1 MRQTITSPEQFF
13 GYPLGTDRKMAR
25 WDEIVKYFDLL
36 DQESDRIRT
45 INMGPSTEGNP
56 FLEVII
62 TSPENFENLEEIRKT
77 SMALADPRGLSQED
91 IDALVQKGK
100 AVCVQSMSL
109 HATEIGGTQ
118 MAPVLA
124 YDMATKNDPDTLRI
138 LNEVVFIMVPCFNP
152 DGQIMVT
159 DFYKSTL
166 DTPYEGCHYPILYH
180 KYTGHD
186 NNRDAFA
193 QNIVESRYMGK
204 IIFHE
209 WMPQAY
215 QDHHHMGSNGAR
227 IFIVPYKNPIR
238 PDTDPLVWRELNW
251 YGANMAYHMEAEGLD
266 GVGSDMQFPSWGHY
280 GYHWITNSHNIPG
293 MLTESASARLAT
305 PLYIDPATLDGANGD
320 IECQPQTKFPNPWKG
335 GWWRLSDIM
344 ARQYGAAWGLLDTMA
359 KNREAVL
366 SNMAKKA
373 LNQTARGGESAEVA
387 YILPANQ
394 YDAGTYR
401 KLIAILLGQGIELQQ
416 AKADFVIGN
425 RLYKA
430 GDIIVSL
437 AQPKFGLIK
446 NLLGETRFP
455 DNKWTRGGR
464 RGGVEALDSATDTVA
479 EFMGVQVD
487 VAGQP
492 FEVDA
497 AIIRAVGANTDWAAA
512 LAAGAASPGARFD
525 TPIVDGEPSGY
536 VLSAKENDAYAL
548 ANRLL
553 KAGFAAWRIDAC
565 PFRDFYVEGDE
576 DTLRSLWEKTPVA
589 IRKAG
594 RPAGITEL
602 KAARVAI
609 YQRYY
614 GGNAEEGWM
623 RLTLENFGFDYTT
636 VMDQDIWNG
645 KLADFD
651 VLVLPS
657 DRLPMLEGPAKMK
670 EGYMAA
676 MSKNMPPEYRSG
688 LGDKGAAAIREFVEK
703 GGRLLAMEGSSDY
716 AIKVLGLP
724 VRNILDKVS
733 RDEFNDLGSTLRV
746 NVDPKHPMG
755 YGMPAEALILHWNG
769 PVFEVSDRFHADQYP
784 IIVRFQQSNLLKSG
798 YLCGEEKIV
807 GRAVC
812 LQAPCGEGEAILYG
826 FSPSKRAQTH
836 GTFKLLFNGLYL

>member
-1 MRQTITSPEQFF
+1 MKRSITSPDEFF
-13 GYPLGTDRKMAR
+13 GYHLGDDRQMAR
-25 WDEIVKYFDLL
+25 WDEIVRYFERL
-36 DQESDRIRT
+36 DEESDRIRT

-62 TSPENFENLEEIRKT
+62 TSPENFEHLEEIRKT
-77 SMALADPRGLSQED
+77 SLTLADPRGLSQEA

-118 MAPVLA
+118 MAPLLA
-124 YDMATKNDPDTLRI
+124 YDMAVKDDADTLRI
-138 LNEVVFIMVPCFNP
+138 LDQVVFVMVPCFNP

-159 DFYKSTL
+159 DFYKSTIG
-166 DTPYEGCHYPILYH
+166 TPYEGCHYPILYH

-193 QNIVESRYMGK
+193 QNIVESRYMGQ

-227 IFIVPYKNPIR
+227 IFIVPYKNPLR

-293 MLTESASARLAT
+293 MLTESASARLAS
-305 PLYIDPATLDGANGD
+305 PLYIDPSSLDGANGD

-335 GWWRLSDIM
+335 GWWHLSDILK
-344 ARQYGAAWGLLDTMA
+344 RQYAAAWGLLDTMA

-373 LNQTARGGESAEVA
+373 LNQTARGQQSAEYA
-387 YILPANQ
+387 YILPAQQ
-394 YDAGTYR
+394 YDPGAYR
-401 KLIAILLGQGIELQQ
+401 KLIQILLGQGIELQQ
-416 AKADFVIGN
+416 AQADFTVGN
-425 RLYKA
+425 RFYKA
-430 GDIIVSL
+430 GDIVAFL
-437 AQPKFGLIK
+437 AQPKFGLIQ
-446 NLLGETRFP
+446 NLLGETHYP
-455 DNKWTRGGR
+455 DNQWTRGGR
-464 RGGVEALDSATDTVA
+464 RGGVDALDSATDTVA
-479 EFMGVQVD
+479 EFMGVKVEA
-487 VAGQP
+487 AGQP
-492 FEVDA
+492 FEGDFTV
-497 AIIRAVGANTDWAAA
+497 IRAIGANTDWAAA
-512 LAAGAASPGARFD
+512 LAVGAASPGARFD
-525 TPIVDGEPSGY
+525 APIVQGEPSGY

-553 KAGFAAWRIDAC
+553 KAGCQVWRMDAC
-565 PFRDFYVEGDE
+565 PFHDFYAEGDE
-576 DTLRSLWEKTPVA
+576 DTIRGLWEKTPVA
-589 IRKAG
+589 VRKAG
-594 RPAGITEL
+594 RPKGLTEL
-602 KAARVAI
+602 KPARVAI

-623 RLTLENFGFDYTT
+623 RLVLENNGFDFTT
-636 VMDQDIWNG
+636 VMDQDIWEG
-645 KLADFD
+645 RLADFD
-651 VLVLPS
+651 VLILPS
-657 DRLPMLEGPAKMK
+657 DRMPMLEGPSQHA
-670 EGYMAA
+670 EGFMYN
-676 MSKNMPPEYRSG
+676 MSLSQPPEYRSG
-688 LGDKGAAAIREFVEK
+688 LGQKGAEAIRAFVEQ
-703 GGRLLAMEGSSDY
+703 GGRLLAMEGSADY
-716 AIKVLGLP
+716 AIKVLHLP
-724 VRNILDKVS
+724 VGNVVEKLS

-746 NVDPKHPMG
+746 TVDPAHPIG
-755 YGMPAEALILHWNG
+755 YGMPSDTLILHWNG
-769 PVFEVSDRFHADQYP
+769 PVFEVKDHFHADEYP
-784 IIVRFQQSNLLKSG
+784 IIVRFQQKNLLKSG
-798 YLCGEEKIV
+798 YLTGEEKIA

-812 LQAPCGEGEAILYG
+812 LQAPCGKGSAILYG
-826 FSPSKRAQTH
+826 FAPSKRAQTH